1 MCRTPLTARRSEA
14 FTIIKRGTGQGG
26 GQEDRT
32 AAGRGGLAG
41 GKKELG
47 SYGIWRILQ
56 NFLEHP
62 ATLLRKAR
70 GRAGIG

>member
-14 FTIIKRGTGQGG
+14 FAIIKRGTGQGG
-26 GQEDRT
+26 QEDGML
-32 AAGRGGLAG
+32 AGRDGLAG

-47 SYGIWRILQ
+47 SSGVWRILQ

-62 ATLLRKAR
+62 AILLRKA
-70 GRAGIG
+70 G

>member
-1 MCRTPLTARRSEA
+1 MQNPLTARRSEA

-26 GQEDRT
+26 QEDGMP
-32 AAGRGGLAG
+32 AGRDGLAG

-47 SYGIWRILQ
+47 SGGVRMTLQ